1 MYERLER
8 RRKELGLTVKKLA
21 EISTV
26 AEGTCINILRGKS
39 KNPSSD
45 SLYKLCIALNMSY
58 EEACKPDSDGSAP
71 EIPQAAIEVASD
83 NVTKTDIID
92 MSAVMVRLMQSNN
105 ETLEKALAS
114 KDAQYAAEK
123 AFMLKS
129 LERRD
134 RWIRVLAAGCA
145 LMSIT
150 AIVALII

>member
-8 RRKELGLTVKKLA
+8 KRHEMGMSVKKLA

-26 AEGTCINILRGKS
+26 PEGTCINILKGKS
-39 KNPSSD
+39 KNPSFD
-45 SLYKLCIALNMSY
+45 SIYKLCMALSLSC
-58 EEACKPDSDGSAP
+58 EDVFSPEPDGSEP
-71 EIPQAAIEVASD
+71 VIPPSAIEAAEEC
-83 NVTKTDIID
+83 VTKTDMID
-92 MSAVMVRLMQSNN
+92 MSAVLVRLIQSKE
-105 ETLEKALAS
+105 ETIEKALAS

-150 AIVALII
+150 AIVTLIV